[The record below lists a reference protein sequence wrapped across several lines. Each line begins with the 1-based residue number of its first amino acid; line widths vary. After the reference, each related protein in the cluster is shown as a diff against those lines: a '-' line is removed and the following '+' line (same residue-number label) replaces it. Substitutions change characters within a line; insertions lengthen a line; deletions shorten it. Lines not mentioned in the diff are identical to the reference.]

1 MNTANPVV
9 PKVGGGNPPVGVAP
23 PPQQPPIHPMAA
35 AAAAAAAY
43 QQQQQAA
50 GGQIDPETKRLQD
63 LVDAI
68 MLITNIRDDVTSIL
82 DNVGKTNASLHAAML
97 QVQQQQQHQQQHAND
112 ANNMN
117 DVLAET
123 FQNFDSKD
131 LEFLEKTDNKYLL
144 EKVGD
149 INKSIGYRIE
159 SNRMF
164 NLNSLFES

>member
-9 PKVGGGNPPVGVAP
+9 PKVGVGNPPVGVAP
-23 PPQQPPIHPMAA
+23 PPQHPMAAAA

-43 QQQQQAA
+43 QQQP
-50 GGQIDPETKRLQD
+50 GGQIDSETKRMQD

-68 MLITNIRDDVTSIL
+68 MLITNIRDDVTAIL

-97 QVQQQQQHQQQHAND
+97 QVQQQQQQQQLHAGD
-112 ANNMN
+112 ATNNTMG
-117 DVLAET
+117 DVLSET

-144 EKVGD
+144 EKAGD

-159 SNRMF
+159 CNRSC
-164 NLNSLFES
+164 LI

>member
-1 MNTANPVV
+1 MNTANPAV
-9 PKVGGGNPPVGVAP
+9 PKVVGGGNPPVGVAQ
-23 PPQQPPIHPMAA
+23 PPQQPAIHPMAA

-43 QQQQQAA
+43 QQQQQP
-50 GGQIDPETKRLQD
+50 GGQIDPETKRMQD
-63 LVDAI
+63 LVDTI

-97 QVQQQQQHQQQHAND
+97 QVQQQQQQQQQHAGD
-112 ANNMN
+112 ANNTMG
-117 DVLAET
+117 DLLSET

-149 INKSIGYRIE
+149 INKSIGYSIE
-159 SNRMF
+159 CNRSSF
-164 NLNSLFES
+164 NRS